1 VAIVEKLLDWIDK
14 ILMVDVFLVMLG
26 FIWFAI
32 ALIGRSTGLPL
43 GWDLWYSLWQ
53 PLFNPAIALLITGA
67 ILTWAVKKLNQRF
80 GGSKE

>member
-1 VAIVEKLLDWIDK
+1 MEKLLDWIDK
-14 ILMVDVFLVMLG
+14 ILMVDVFLVVLG

-67 ILTWAVKKLNQRF
+67 IFTWAVKKVGERW
-80 GGSKE
+80 GSKE